1 MDSHYA
7 YNMALSLDKISHVDS
22 YSLPIGNQVVTNGTQ
37 AGVYAFIH
45 EDTSHVGIGSAISCR
60 SRLVDHMNSFN
71 GHRSTTFLH
80 D

>member
-1 MDSHYA
+1 M
-7 YNMALSLDKISHVDS
+7 SLNDISHVEN
-22 YSLPIGNQVVTNGTQ
+22 YELPIRKQVVLNGAH

-45 EDTSHVGIGSAISCR
+45 EETSHVGIGSAISCR

-71 GHRSTTFLH
+71 GHRPTTFFN